1 MPISTN
7 GLPLHAARGAAVVA
21 VSRPVRMRHHGTP
34 RTICGIEGCAAPAGS
49 LNCTPSSLASEDGV
63 VEAIE
68 RAWTGAVDKRSMA
81 HERDV
86 VETEVPDGGIGHA
99 VGAESHQSADDRSG
113 EDIVPVVVLVDSKS
127 TSDQASSKNGC
138 VESDELPHSRVMVG
152 KDLQL
157 GVEVQVQVDET
168 SERSRGVAGRHR
180 LKTVVDL
187 FPVTCADATVEHD
200 LTVPICDVA
209 IGATGFDTVV
219 VGADSVKDV
228 GRDDRL
234 ADGKE
239 VRTKTSNEPLDE
251 DLENSRGDQSVEKS
265 DGSIVQVPEAAS
277 ADLHDQEHG
286 KGDEER
292 HERGSPNGNN
302 FVPHGVSELRV
313 DNLSILE
320 DDGEAAARGWISEV
334 YTETDSAHEGHGKD
348 VEPGSLD
355 P

>member
-1 MPISTN
+1 MT
-7 GLPLHAARGAAVVA
+7 
-21 VSRPVRMRHHGTP
+21 
-34 RTICGIEGCAAPAGS
+34 
-49 LNCTPSSLASEDGV
+49 
-63 VEAIE
+63 
-68 RAWTGAVDKRSMA
+68 
-81 HERDV
+81 
-86 VETEVPDGGIGHA
+86 
-99 VGAESHQSADDRSG
+99 
-113 EDIVPVVVLVDSKS
+113 
-127 TSDQASSKNGC
+127 
-138 VESDELPHSRVMVG
+138 
-152 KDLQL
+152 
-157 GVEVQVQVDET
+157 
-168 SERSRGVAGRHR
+168 GRHGF
-180 LKTVVDL
+180 KAVIDL
-187 FPVTCADATVEHD
+187 LPVTCADAAVEHD
-200 LTVPICDVA
+200 LTVSICDVA
-209 IGATGFDTVV
+209 IGATGFDAVV

-286 KGDEER
+286 KGDEEC

-302 FVPHGVSELRV
+302 FVPHRVSELRV

-320 DDGEAAARGWISEV
+320 DDGEAAAWGWISEV

>member
-1 MPISTN
+1 MKTY
-7 GLPLHAARGAAVVA
+7 
-21 VSRPVRMRHHGTP
+21 
-34 RTICGIEGCAAPAGS
+34 
-49 LNCTPSSLASEDGV
+49 
-63 VEAIE
+63 
-68 RAWTGAVDKRSMA
+68 
-81 HERDV
+81 
-86 VETEVPDGGIGHA
+86 
-99 VGAESHQSADDRSG
+99 
-113 EDIVPVVVLVDSKS
+113 PVVVLVDSKS

-277 ADLHDQEHG
+277 ADLHDQEHS

-302 FVPHGVSELRV
+302 FVPHRVSELRV

-320 DDGEAAARGWISEV
+320 DDGEAAAWGWISEV